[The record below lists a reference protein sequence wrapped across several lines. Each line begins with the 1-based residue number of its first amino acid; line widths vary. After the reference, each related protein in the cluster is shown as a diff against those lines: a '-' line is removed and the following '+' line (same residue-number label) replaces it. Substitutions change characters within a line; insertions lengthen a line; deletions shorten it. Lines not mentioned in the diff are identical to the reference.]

1 VAILHY
7 WLGLSYTATLLL
19 ANVMP
24 VAWLAV
30 FHLALQRVK
39 PSQFSKA
46 AVEYQPLPVTAAELH
61 GEQHNAGGVASI

>member
-30 FHLALQRVK
+30 FHLVLQRVK
-39 PSQFSKA
+39 PSLLSKA
-46 AVEYQPLPVTAAELH
+46 AVEYQPLPVTAAEIH
-61 GEQHNAGGVASI
+61 GEQQGASG

>member
-19 ANVMP
+19 ANVIP

-30 FHLALQRVK
+30 FHLGLQRVQ
-39 PSQFSKA
+39 PSQLSKA
-46 AVEYQPLPVTAAELH
+46 AVDYQPLPVTANELH
-61 GEQHNAGGVASI
+61 GEQQRAA